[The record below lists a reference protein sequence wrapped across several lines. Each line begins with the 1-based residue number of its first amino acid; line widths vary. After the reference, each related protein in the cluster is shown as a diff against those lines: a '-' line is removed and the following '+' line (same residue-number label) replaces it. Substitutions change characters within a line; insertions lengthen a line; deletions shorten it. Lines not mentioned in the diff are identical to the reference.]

1 MELARLVD
9 AVERVRAT
17 TKKTEKARALAH
29 LLRQTSGHETKLAA
43 LYLTGS
49 LPQGKIG
56 IGWHL
61 IQKAIQDVPVHGLPL
76 TLSDV
81 DKVLT
86 VLAAERG
93 EGSSERRAV
102 ELSRLTSRARPE
114 ERRFLS
120 QLLLGELR
128 QGALEGM
135 LLEAIAIAAD
145 LPPAEVRQASMFA
158 PNIGDLAQ
166 VALAEGSGGL
176 ARYSLRL
183 FVPVAPMLANSA
195 EDIGA
200 ALERHNPAAFEYK
213 LDGARIQVHKGGA
226 EVRIFT
232 RQLQDVTER
241 LPELV
246 QWAQALPVQEAVLD
260 GEAIG
265 LRQDGRP
272 QPFQVTMRRLGRVK
286 DIAEIREAIPLTPFL
301 FDALYVDGDSL
312 LTQTYEYR
320 TGVLASL
327 AHGATVPRLL
337 TAQPE
342 EARRFLAQA
351 LAAGHEGV
359 MAKSLSAPYIAG
371 QRGFH
376 WIKLKEATTLDL
388 VILAAEWGNGR
399 REGWLSNLH
408 LGARD
413 PESGGFVMLGK
424 TFKGLTDEMLR
435 LQTEKLLTLETHRQ
449 GQTVFVRPEMVAEI
463 AFSDVQESPR
473 YPAGLALRFGRVK
486 RYRPDKSPQEAD
498 TIQTVK
504 GLFQTQRA

>member
-17 TKKTEKARALAH
+17 TKKTEKARTLAQ

-76 TLSDV
+76 TLTDV

-93 EGSSERRAV
+93 EGSSERRVV

-135 LLEAIAIAAD
+135 LLEAIAIAAE
-145 LPPAEVRQASMFA
+145 LPPTEVRQASMFA

-176 ARYSLRL
+176 ARYSPRL
-183 FVPVAPMLANSA
+183 FVPVTPMLANSA

-200 ALERHNPAAFEYK
+200 ALERHHPAAFEYK

-246 QWAQALPVQEAVLD
+246 
-260 GEAIG
+260 
-265 LRQDGRP
+265 
-272 QPFQVTMRRLGRVK
+272 
-286 DIAEIREAIPLTPFL
+286 
-301 FDALYVDGDSL
+301 
-312 LTQTYEYR
+312 
-320 TGVLASL
+320 
-327 AHGATVPRLL
+327 
-337 TAQPE
+337 
-342 EARRFLAQA
+342 
-351 LAAGHEGV
+351 
-359 MAKSLSAPYIAG
+359 
-371 QRGFH
+371 
-376 WIKLKEATTLDL
+376 
-388 VILAAEWGNGR
+388 
-399 REGWLSNLH
+399 
-408 LGARD
+408 
-413 PESGGFVMLGK
+413 
-424 TFKGLTDEMLR
+424 
-435 LQTEKLLTLETHRQ
+435 
-449 GQTVFVRPEMVAEI
+449 
-463 AFSDVQESPR
+463 
-473 YPAGLALRFGRVK
+473 
-486 RYRPDKSPQEAD
+486 
-498 TIQTVK
+498 
-504 GLFQTQRA
+504 